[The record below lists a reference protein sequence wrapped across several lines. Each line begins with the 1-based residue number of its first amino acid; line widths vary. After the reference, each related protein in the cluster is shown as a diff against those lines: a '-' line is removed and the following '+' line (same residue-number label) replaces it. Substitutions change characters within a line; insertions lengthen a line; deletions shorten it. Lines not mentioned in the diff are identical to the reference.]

1 LQTAITPN
9 GGGNSPEQ
17 LKQQLS
23 ELWQIVG
30 GTKLANRI
38 ASALSAQTI
47 HAIERIKVER
57 LYAAAGHDTFED
69 FLDHDPQSPMRYDTY
84 RRRARLLE
92 DEGDVVFDLLNSL
105 AIPFEPRKLLAS
117 EIKVDGNQITIGDTS
132 ARLDDNVR
140 IVELITTLHKKNQE
154 QARTIDRGKKDVD
167 KHKRRADEA
176 EKRVININPEG
187 TDSGKA
193 LLTAAG
199 ALSLLRET
207 LAEASDEER
216 AALREP
222 VLELL
227 RNNHLDLSAALGVI
241 TSADAKRGRS
251 DLNGL
256 SDEDVSDLMED

>member
-1 LQTAITPN
+1 VQTLTPN
-9 GGGNSPEQ
+9 KNDRVANRG
-17 LKQQLS
+17 LI
-23 ELWQIVG
+23 ELWQIIG
-30 GTKLANRI
+30 GTKLANRLVG
-38 ASALSAQTI
+38 ALSSQLI
-47 HAIERIKVER
+47 HAIETVKSQR
-57 LYAAAGHDTFED
+57 LYVHAGYETFED
-69 FLDHDPQSPMRYDTY
+69 FLDNDPDSPMKYDTY

-92 DEGDVVFDLLNSL
+92 NEGDVVFDLLNSL
-105 AIPFEPRKLLAS
+105 AIPFEPRKLLS
-117 EIKVDGNQITIGDTS
+117 NEIKVDGNQITIGDTS

-227 RNNHLDLSAALGVI
+227 RNNQLEMAVALGVI
-241 TSADAKRGRS
+241 SPKEASQANGHDK
-251 DLNGL
+251 DLANLDGL
-256 SDEDVSDLMED
+256 NEE